1 MRRRGIEAS
10 WGIAYTLPKPPVT
23 PRASL
28 RLCSVSGVP
37 VYLHLT
43 LPIGL
48 ALASWFKFRPVI
60 WLVFLIIV
68 LVHEAGHAVLLRR
81 YRLPVLHV
89 VLHGFGG
96 ECETTD
102 WMTPWQSAVVA
113 WGGVLAQ
120 GVLFALTSLC
130 VSLGLW
136 PSGALAFDLYV
147 TLTSTNLLVA
157 VFNLLP
163 LGPLDGREAW
173 RLPWLVVLRAK
184 HAWLAWR
191 IARVRAATA
200 RAKRD
205 RLH

>member
-1 MRRRGIEAS
+1 M
-10 WGIAYTLPKPPVT
+10 T

-28 RLCSVSGVP
+28 RLCSVRGVS
-37 VYLHLT
+37 VHLHLT

-48 ALASWFKFRPVI
+48 ALASGFKFRPLI
-60 WLVFLIIV
+60 WIVFLVLV
-68 LVHEAGHAVLLRR
+68 LVHEAGHAALLRW

-96 ECETTD
+96 ECETVD
-102 WMTPWQSAVVA
+102 WLTPWQSAVVA

-120 GVLFALTSLC
+120 ALLFAVTSLI

-163 LGPLDGREAW
+163 FRPLDGREAW
-173 RLPWLVVLRAK
+173 RLPWLVVLRAR

-191 IARVRAATA
+191 VARVRAATA

>member
-1 MRRRGIEAS
+1 
-10 WGIAYTLPKPPVT
+10 VT
-23 PRASL
+23 PRACL
-28 RLCSVSGVP
+28 RLCSVRGVP

-48 ALASWFKFRPVI
+48 ALASQFKFRPLI
-60 WLVFLIIV
+60 WLVFLVIV

-81 YRLPVLHV
+81 YRLPVLQV

-120 GVLFALTSLC
+120 ALLLVVSSLS
-130 VSLGLW
+130 VSIGLW
-136 PSGALAFDLYV
+136 PSGAAASDLYV

-157 VFNLLP
+157 AFNLLP
-163 LGPLDGREAW
+163 FRPLDGRQAW
-173 RLPWLVVLRAK
+173 RLPWLAVLRVR

-191 IARVRAATA
+191 VARVRATTA
-200 RAKRD
+200 RTKRE